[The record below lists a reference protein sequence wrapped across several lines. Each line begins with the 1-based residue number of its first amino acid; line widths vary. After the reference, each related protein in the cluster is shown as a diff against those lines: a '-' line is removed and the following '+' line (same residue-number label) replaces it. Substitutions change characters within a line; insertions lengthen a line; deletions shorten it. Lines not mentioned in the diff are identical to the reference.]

1 MAKTA
6 TIPGREVLV
15 DASLLVA
22 ILDNEPAALPF
33 VAVLS
38 RSIAT
43 SVNFGETLHKVE
55 QLSGVG
61 PRLVETALIGLGL
74 RVAPVDIGVARHFNN
89 LKTIDTA
96 SRKAQRA
103 ARVPT
108 GRIKSLSLADIV
120 CLAFAIEARL
130 PVLTGDKHWCT
141 LRPYGL
147 EVEVFDYRDRAT
159 IL

>member
-6 TIPGREVLV
+6 TVPGGEVLV

-38 RSIAT
+38 RAIAT
-43 SVNFGETLHKVE
+43 SVNFGETLYKVE

-61 PRLVETALIGLGL
+61 PRLIETALLGLGL
-74 RVAPVDIGVARHFNN
+74 RVEPVGIAVARHFND
-89 LKTIDTA
+89 LKSIDTA

-103 ARVPT
+103 ARVSA
-108 GRIKSLSLADIV
+108 GKIKSLSLADIV
-120 CLAFAIEARL
+120 CLAFAIEERL

-141 LRPYGL
+141 LRPHGL
-147 EVEVFDYRDRAT
+147 AVEVFDYRDRAT